1 MVQVKFYGDL
11 KRFADGP
18 IELEVSNFKELMSGL
33 FTQIKG
39 FRQRIR
45 KGYYKIRVGSKYLS
59 EEQIKTTPIID
70 LKDGCTVH
78 LTPVVAG
85 AGKAAGIFQVVAGIV
100 IIAASIISYQWY
112 GVGYGTA
119 LMFGAT
125 GLAMALGGAITML
138 AKPPAMPDP
147 GSLKNG
153 DAGEKKQSTSFSNI
167 RNLTPQGRPVPL
179 LYGKML
185 TSLVLI
191 SQGIETFDDV
201 SALDQLASNKNQ
213 TGNASKPKRG
223 YVFGDKL

>member
-39 FRQRIR
+39 LRQHIR

-59 EEQIKTTPIID
+59 EEQLKTTPIID

-78 LTPVVAG
+78 LTPVIAG
-85 AGKAAGIFQVVAGIV
+85 AGKNGGVFQIVAGIV

-112 GVGYGTA
+112 GVGYGSA
-119 LMFGAT
+119 LMFGVT
-125 GLAMALGGAITML
+125 GAAMALGGVMTML
-138 AKPPAMPDP
+138 AKVPSMSDY
-147 GSLKNG
+147 GKE
-153 DAGEKKQSTSFSNI
+153 GEKKQSTSFSNI
-167 RNLTPQGRPVPL
+167 KNLTPQGRPIPL

-191 SQGIETFDDV
+191 SQGVEAFDDMPT
-201 SALDQLASNKNQ
+201 K
-213 TGNASKPKRG
+213 
-223 YVFGDKL
+223 

>member
-39 FRQRIR
+39 LRQHIR

-59 EEQIKTTPIID
+59 EEQLKTTPIID

-85 AGKAAGIFQVVAGIV
+85 AGKNGGVFQIVAGIV

-112 GVGYGTA
+112 GVGYGSA
-119 LMFGAT
+119 LMFGVT
-125 GLAMALGGAITML
+125 GAAMALGGVMTML
-138 AKPPAMPDP
+138 AKVPSMSDY
-147 GSLKNG
+147 SKE
-153 DAGEKKQSTSFSNI
+153 GEKKQSTSFSNI
-167 RNLTPQGRPVPL
+167 KNLTPQGRPIPL

-191 SQGIETFDDV
+191 SQGVETFDDMPT
-201 SALDQLASNKNQ
+201 K
-213 TGNASKPKRG
+213 
-223 YVFGDKL
+223 

>member
-11 KRFADGP
+11 KRFADSP

-39 FRQRIR
+39 LRQHIR
-45 KGYYKIRVGSKYLS
+45 RGYYKIRVGSKYLS
-59 EEQIKTTPIID
+59 EEQLKTTPIID

-85 AGKAAGIFQVVAGIV
+85 AGKNGGVFQIVAGIV

-112 GVGYGTA
+112 SVGYGSA
-119 LMFGAT
+119 LMFGVT
-125 GLAMALGGAITML
+125 GAAMALGGVMTML
-138 AKPPAMPDP
+138 AKVPSMSDY
-147 GSLKNG
+147 GKE
-153 DAGEKKQSTSFSNI
+153 GEKKQSTSFSNI
-167 RNLTPQGRPVPL
+167 KNLTPQGRPIPL

-191 SQGIETFDDV
+191 SQGVETFDDMPT
-201 SALDQLASNKNQ
+201 K
-213 TGNASKPKRG
+213 
-223 YVFGDKL
+223 

>member
-11 KRFADGP
+11 KRFADSQ

-39 FRQRIR
+39 LRQHIR

-59 EEQIKTTPIID
+59 EEQLKTTQIID

-85 AGKAAGIFQVVAGIV
+85 AGKAGGVLQIVAGIV

-112 GVGYGTA
+112 GVGYGSA
-119 LMFGAT
+119 LMFGVT
-125 GLAMALGGAITML
+125 GAAMALGGVMTML
-138 AKPPAMPDP
+138 AKVPSMSDY
-147 GSLKNG
+147 GKE
-153 DAGEKKQSTSFSNI
+153 GEKKQSTSFSNI
-167 RNLTPQGRPVPL
+167 KNLTPQGRPIPL

-191 SQGIETFDDV
+191 SQGVETFDDMPT
-201 SALDQLASNKNQ
+201 N
-213 TGNASKPKRG
+213 
-223 YVFGDKL
+223 

>member
-1 MVQVKFYGDL
+1 MVTVKFYGNL
-11 KRFADGP
+11 KQFMNEP
-18 IELEVSNFKELMSGL
+18 IEFEVSNFKELMSGL

-78 LTPVVAG
+78 FTPVVAG
-85 AGKAAGIFQVVAGIV
+85 AGKGGGVLQMIAGAVLIAIAYINPFGYLSGPMVTAMYAAGV
-100 IIAASIISYQWY
+100 S
-112 GVGYGTA
+112 
-119 LMFGAT
+119 
-125 GLAMALGGAITML
+125 MAFSGAISML

>member
-1 MVQVKFYGDL
+1 MVTVKFYGNL
-11 KRFADGP
+11 KQFMNEP

-33 FTQIKG
+33 LTQIKG
-39 FRQRIR
+39 LRQHIR
-45 KGYYKIRVGSKYLS
+45 KGYYKIRVGSKHLS

-78 LTPVVAG
+78 FTPVVAG
-85 AGKAAGIFQVVAGIV
+85 AGKGGGVLQMIAGAVLIAIAYINPFGYLSGPMVTAMYAAGV
-100 IIAASIISYQWY
+100 S
-112 GVGYGTA
+112 
-119 LMFGAT
+119 
-125 GLAMALGGAITML
+125 MAFSGAISML
-138 AKPPAMPDP
+138 AKPPAMTDP
-147 GSLKNG
+147 GSLKSG
-153 DAGEKKQSTSFSNI
+153 DTGEKKQSTSFSNI

-213 TGNASKPKRG
+213 AGNASKPKRG

>member
-11 KRFADGP
+11 KRFADSP

-39 FRQRIR
+39 LRQHIR

-59 EEQIKTTPIID
+59 EEQLKTTPIID

-85 AGKAAGIFQVVAGIV
+85 AGKAGGVLQIVAGIV

-112 GVGYGTA
+112 GVGYGSA
-119 LMFGAT
+119 LMFGVT
-125 GLAMALGGAITML
+125 GAAMALGGVMTML
-138 AKPPAMPDP
+138 AKVPSMSDY
-147 GSLKNG
+147 GKE
-153 DAGEKKQSTSFSNI
+153 GEKKQSTSFSNI
-167 RNLTPQGRPVPL
+167 KNLTPQGRPIPL

-191 SQGIETFDDV
+191 SQGVETFDDMPT
-201 SALDQLASNKNQ
+201 N
-213 TGNASKPKRG
+213 
-223 YVFGDKL
+223 

>member
-11 KRFADGP
+11 KRFADSP

-39 FRQRIR
+39 LRKHIR

-59 EEQIKTTPIID
+59 EEQLKTTPIID

-85 AGKAAGIFQVVAGIV
+85 AGKGGNVLQIVAGVVLMV
-100 IIAASIISYQWY
+100 IAWYAPPAWGMAATMMGAMGASLTLS
-112 GVGYGTA
+112 GVV
-119 LMFGAT
+119 
-125 GLAMALGGAITML
+125 GLLT
-138 AKPPAMPDP
+138 KPPSMSDY
-147 GSLKNG
+147 SKE
-153 DAGEKKQSTSFSNI
+153 GEKKQSTSFSNI
-167 RNLTPQGRPVPL
+167 KNLTPQGRPIPL

-191 SQGIETFDDV
+191 SQGVETFDDMPT
-201 SALDQLASNKNQ
+201 K
-213 TGNASKPKRG
+213 
-223 YVFGDKL
+223 

>member
-1 MVQVKFYGDL
+1 MVTVKFYGNL
-11 KRFADGP
+11 KQFMNEP
-18 IELEVSNFKELMSGL
+18 IEFEVSNFKELMSGL

-59 EEQIKTTPIID
+59 EEQIKTTPIMD

-85 AGKAAGIFQVVAGIV
+85 AGKGGGVLQMIAGAVLIAIAYINPFGYLSGPMVTAMYAAGV
-100 IIAASIISYQWY
+100 S
-112 GVGYGTA
+112 
-119 LMFGAT
+119 
-125 GLAMALGGAITML
+125 MAFSGAISML

>member
-1 MVQVKFYGDL
+1 MAQAHSLNMEIWRLVQVKFYGDL

-39 FRQRIR
+39 LRQHIR

-59 EEQIKTTPIID
+59 EEQLKTTPIID

-85 AGKAAGIFQVVAGIV
+85 AGKNGGVFQIVAGIV

-112 GVGYGTA
+112 GVGYGSA
-119 LMFGAT
+119 LMFGVT
-125 GLAMALGGAITML
+125 GAAMALGGVMTML
-138 AKPPAMPDP
+138 AKVPSM
-147 GSLKNG
+147 G
-153 DAGEKKQSTSFSNI
+153 DYGKEGEKKQSTSFSNI
-167 RNLTPQGRPVPL
+167 KNLTPQGRPIPL

-191 SQGIETFDDV
+191 SQGVETFDDMPT
-201 SALDQLASNKNQ
+201 K
-213 TGNASKPKRG
+213 
-223 YVFGDKL
+223 